1 MAVRIRLAEQRPLA
15 FAVSPLAELVAALHV
30 LDDPSHHPA
39 AGWATTVHD
48 RLPPALAAQV
58 PGLSW
63 LWRAVRPGFLLA
75 DRAGEGLLAD
85 ELGRLRALDPQR
97 FAAAAARPLLG
108 RDTRAEV
115 QQDSRLLAH
124 ARARGT
130 AVVSAVE
137 LLLTDPAALR
147 DRLCDFLDG
156 CWAAFFAADWQ
167 RLHASVADEAAR
179 RGDLAE
185 TAGPRAAL
193 AQLPATTVVSETMI
207 TIDKVP
213 NAVVDATASPL
224 LLAPS
229 VLGAP
234 HVTVQL
240 DAAWPPGVQYPLVTG
255 GQPVAL
261 AVVRRRLAALADPQR
276 LRLCRSL
283 LREARST
290 QELAALHG
298 LTPPTVSRHLRALRD
313 AELVT
318 TDRQGHFVRY
328 RLDAA
333 AVRSLGP
340 DLLDALLR

>member
-1 MAVRIRLAEQRPLA
+1 
-15 FAVSPLAELVAALHV
+15 
-30 LDDPSHHPA
+30 
-39 AGWATTVHD
+39 
-48 RLPPALAAQV
+48 
-58 PGLSW
+58 
-63 LWRAVRPGFLLA
+63 
-75 DRAGEGLLAD
+75 
-85 ELGRLRALDPQR
+85 
-97 FAAAAARPLLG
+97 
-108 RDTRAEV
+108 
-115 QQDSRLLAH
+115 
-124 ARARGT
+124 
-130 AVVSAVE
+130 
-137 LLLTDPAALR
+137 
-147 DRLCDFLDG
+147 
-156 CWAAFFAADWQ
+156 
-167 RLHASVADEAAR
+167 
-179 RGDLAE
+179 
-185 TAGPRAAL
+185 
-193 AQLPATTVVSETMI
+193 
-207 TIDKVP
+207 
-213 NAVVDATASPL
+213 VVDATASPL

-298 LTPPTVSRHLRALRD
+298 LTPPTVSRHLRRD